1 MWRSEKRVV
10 FLLAIILNLN
20 LVSLQNLQNNVP
32 SQKGDPDLEQI
43 QFSPKSPSLFENLM
57 ISFTLTIFTNFS
69 KQALNE
75 YVAVCGILLNVS
87 EQFKCT
93 AMCNHKLCNYVQ
105 KNLQFP
111 GHHLEAESDG
121 EWMTNS

>member
-1 MWRSEKRVV
+1 MWRSEKRDV

-75 YVAVCGILLNVS
+75 YVAVCGIL
-87 EQFKCT
+87 
-93 AMCNHKLCNYVQ
+93 
-105 KNLQFP
+105 
-111 GHHLEAESDG
+111 
-121 EWMTNS
+121 